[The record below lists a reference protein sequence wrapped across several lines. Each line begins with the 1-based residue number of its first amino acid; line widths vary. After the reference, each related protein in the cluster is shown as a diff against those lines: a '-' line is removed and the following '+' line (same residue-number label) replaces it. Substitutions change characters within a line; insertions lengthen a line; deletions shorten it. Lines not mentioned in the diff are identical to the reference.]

1 MEEFNTFPIIAEARS
16 IEALQRK
23 FPNVPVC
30 QRRMV
35 AAKTVNDFAAGFLA
49 LWLYSGTY
57 PAGQG
62 VSRLYVDGRGRAE
75 VCMQVIRGVVCR
87 EPVARGHGSEFGL
100 MSSGKTRYD
109 TYEEAQRLKMVVT
122 PAFRTK
128 GGGVAMVEAGP
139 SDLARREA
147 AEERARV
154 GGGYQGARTVR
165 KKETCRRFD
174 QKDLASVYP

>member
-1 MEEFNTFPIIAEARS
+1 MEDFNVFPIITEARQ

-30 QRRMV
+30 QNRMV
-35 AAKTVNDFAAGFLA
+35 HAKTVNDFAAGFLA

-57 PAGQG
+57 PAGKG

-75 VCMQVIRGVVCR
+75 VCMQALRGGVRR
-87 EPVARGHGSEFGL
+87 EIVRGGGTEFGL
-100 MSSGKTRYD
+100 MSGGRTKWD
-109 TYEEAQRLKMVVT
+109 TYEEVMRLKTVVT

-128 GGGVAMVEAGP
+128 GGGVAMIEAAP
-139 SDLARREA
+139 SDMARREA
-147 AEERARV
+147 AELRDRV
-154 GGGYQGARTVR
+154 GGGYQGARSVR

-174 QKDLASVYP
+174 QKDLASVFP